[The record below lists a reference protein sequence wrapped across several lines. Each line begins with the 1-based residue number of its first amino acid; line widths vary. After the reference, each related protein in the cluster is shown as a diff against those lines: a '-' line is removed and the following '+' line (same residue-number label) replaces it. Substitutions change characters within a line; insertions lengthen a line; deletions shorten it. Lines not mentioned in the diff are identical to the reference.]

1 MNVKAIGKFLDQPIL
16 ISKLKNQTPKLLA
29 GAALAYGTYDTFKA
43 PKEER
48 KNRGIKN
55 AVILSTVVGT
65 SLISAFGLKMGK
77 TQVFQG
83 LVNVKNPADILNNN
97 SQAVDKFLKNNNINK
112 KAKKIATESQEEIED
127 IIQQVDM
134 FTMKETQIIEE
145 ISELDIMAMTPV
157 EALQTLFNLQKKVKG
172 M

>member
-112 KAKKIATESQEEIED
+112 KAKTVLNRS
-127 IIQQVDM
+127 
-134 FTMKETQIIEE
+134 KEGMLSLNDTKEVLKLKNSSNQGAD
-145 ISELDIMAMTPV
+145 ELLD
-157 EALQTLFNLQKKVKG
+157 TLFSKKEIGRAHV
-172 M
+172 